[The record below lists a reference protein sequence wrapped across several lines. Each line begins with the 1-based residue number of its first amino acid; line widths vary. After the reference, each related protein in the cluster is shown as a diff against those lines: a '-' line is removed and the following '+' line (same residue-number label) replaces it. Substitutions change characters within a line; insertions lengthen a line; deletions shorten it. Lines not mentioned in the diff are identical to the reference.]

1 MAPEPPRC
9 FPIPFPTSF
18 DQLSRSKKAV
28 FRSRRQEIAFTGSEN
43 RPFCSRYTVFSATGS
58 RKTSICSRQQGI
70 TVAGGHRRRAATKRG
85 GYNTAGCG
93 GLQGG
98 PSSPAGCCPVRK
110 PGLQGQSFQLGLAP
124 SGGAEWPE
132 VGHSRRRIRF
142 CRNIRK
148 TVAVLPGIYYLCPT
162 SLNTVVLRVHKAS

>member
-1 MAPEPPRC
+1 MPSRC
-9 FPIPFPTSF
+9 FPVPFP
-18 DQLSRSKKAV
+18 
-28 FRSRRQEIAFTGSEN
+28 IAFWQLLPGAKRLFPAPGIGNSVYREQK
-43 RPFCSRYTVFSATGS
+43 PAILLPVYGFFRYREQKDQYLLPA
-58 RKTSICSRQQGI
+58 
-70 TVAGGHRRRAATKRG
+70 AGNNGCLGHRRRAATKRG

-93 GLQGG
+93 GLRGG
-98 PSSPAGCCPVRK
+98 PSSPAGCCLVRE
-110 PGLQGQSFQLGLAP
+110 PGLQGQSFQLGVAP

-142 CRNIRK
+142 CRNIRE

>member
-1 MAPEPPRC
+1 MTRAVPEGVWFSGC
-9 FPIPFPTSF
+9 SL
-18 DQLSRSKKAV
+18 DKARGYPGKGTV
-28 FRSRRQEIAFTGSEN
+28 SGMTG
-43 RPFCSRYTVFSATGS
+43 PSANARTG
-58 RKTSICSRQQGI
+58 RTE
-70 TVAGGHRRRAATKRG
+70 AGSGGGDYLGWGHRRRAATKRG

-110 PGLQGQSFQLGLAP
+110 PCLQGQSFQLGVAP

-132 VGHSRRRIRF
+132 VGRSRRRIRF
-142 CRNIRK
+142 CRNIRE
-148 TVAVLPGIYYLCPT
+148 TIAVLPGIYYLCPT